1 MTVLDSASLHKFL
14 LHFME
19 TLTPEL
25 ASHFSNL
32 LVDQNFQLRLD
43 ELGSKANEGML
54 TEEEKREYDT
64 YIEAM
69 DVVALLRAKTMS
81 CFYRDE

>member
-14 LHFME
+14 LHFTE

-25 ASHFSNL
+25 ANHFSNL
-32 LVDQNFQLRLD
+32 SSDREFQVRLD
-43 ELGSKANEGML
+43 ELGSKANEGSL
-54 TEEEKREYDT
+54 TEEEQREYDT

-69 DVVALLRAKTMS
+69 DVIALLRVKAAS
-81 CFYRDE
+81 LAVRDK

>member
-14 LHFME
+14 LHFTD

-25 ASHFSNL
+25 AEHFVKLPS
-32 LVDQNFQLRLD
+32 DPDFQLRLD
-43 ELGSKANEGML
+43 ELGGLANEGAL
-54 TEEEKREYDT
+54 SDEERREYDT

-69 DVVALLRAKTMS
+69 DVIALLRVKVLSRTK
-81 CFYRDE
+81 

>member
-14 LHFME
+14 LHFTD

-25 ASHFSNL
+25 AEHFIKL
-32 LVDQNFQLRLD
+32 PPDPDFQRRLD
-43 ELGSKANEGML
+43 VLGSHANEGSL
-54 TEEEKREYDT
+54 SDEERREYDT

-69 DVVALLRAKTMS
+69 DVIALLRVKVLS
-81 CFYRDE
+81 RSK

>member
-14 LHFME
+14 LHFTE

-25 ASHFSNL
+25 ATHFSNL
-32 LVDQNFQLRLD
+32 SADPKFQRRLD
-43 ELGSKANEGML
+43 ELGSKANEGTL
-54 TEEEKREYDT
+54 SEEEQREYDT

-69 DVVALLRAKTMS
+69 DVIALLRVKAATLAV
-81 CFYRDE
+81 RDK

>member
-14 LHFME
+14 LHFAD

-25 ASHFSNL
+25 AKHFSNL
-32 LVDQNFQLRLD
+32 PSDPVFQKRLD
-43 ELGSKANEGML
+43 RLAEKASEGQL
-54 TEEEKREYDT
+54 TDTEAREYDT

-69 DVVALLRAKTMS
+69 DVVALLRVKTAS
-81 CFYRDE
+81 QEKLQ

>member
-14 LHFME
+14 LHFTD

-25 ASHFSNL
+25 AEHFVKLPS
-32 LVDQNFQLRLD
+32 DPEFQQRLD
-43 ELGSKANEGML
+43 ELGSLANEGTL
-54 TEEEKREYDT
+54 SDEERREYET

-69 DVVALLRAKTMS
+69 DVIALLRVKVLSRTK
-81 CFYRDE
+81 

>member
-14 LHFME
+14 VHFTD

-25 ASHFSNL
+25 AEHFVELPSDL
-32 LVDQNFQLRLD
+32 EFQQRLD
-43 ELGSKANEGML
+43 ELGSLANEGVL
-54 TEEEKREYDT
+54 SDEERREYDT

-69 DVVALLRAKTMS
+69 DVIALLRVKVLSRTK
-81 CFYRDE
+81 